1 MLPKVIHYCWFGG
14 AKKPKLVRDCIKS
27 WRNHLTDYEI
37 IEWNESNCDLSHP
50 FLNKCFELKK
60 WAFVSDYI
68 RLKVLYENGGIYL
81 DTDMIVIKTFD
92 NLLSHDC
99 FFGAEDETFISCG
112 IIGSLKQNKFI
123 KECLLNYEYIK
134 PHLELDWGHISIPR
148 IVTDVFKKK
157 YNFQESFNSLI
168 CVENVVVYPSD
179 YFYPLPLNKKNDF
192 RNYKKYKKFNTY
204 AIHLWNSSWFEFTEF
219 DYIRKKQ
226 YYTAFKFIVSNFN
239 SGVNFN
245 FKYFR
250 MIAYSIKQSFKRIE

>member
-92 NLLSHDC
+92 NLLLKKLFSQSITLKYIYQQHSINN
-99 FFGAEDETFISCG
+99 TFV
-112 IIGSLKQNKFI
+112 
-123 KECLLNYEYIK
+123 YE
-134 PHLELDWGHISIPR
+134 HLSR
-148 IVTDVFKKK
+148 
-157 YNFQESFNSLI
+157 
-168 CVENVVVYPSD
+168 
-179 YFYPLPLNKKNDF
+179 
-192 RNYKKYKKFNTY
+192 
-204 AIHLWNSSWFEFTEF
+204 A
-219 DYIRKKQ
+219 
-226 YYTAFKFIVSNFN
+226 
-239 SGVNFN
+239 
-245 FKYFR
+245 
-250 MIAYSIKQSFKRIE
+250 